1 MNIFETEKL
10 QSKILAAGSALTAV
24 FLLSGSVTDPVNVT
38 KFVILSV
45 VALAALGASTTSDVF
60 YRLRANLLLMI
71 PAAIFLVAVIV
82 ASIFS
87 TSPITQNLYGAYGRN
102 TGTITYICLLVIIIC
117 TSTLRENDSFSSILK
132 ALFFAGIVNLVYCFW
147 VLVFGDFIGWSN
159 PSGKILGTFG
169 NQDFVSAFLGIFAS
183 VVFAY
188 LISPQKSKASRW
200 ISMLIIVVSIWEI
213 ATSRAIQGLVVAA
226 VGIAAGLY
234 FLVRSRFSPLIRYT
248 YALIVTV
255 LGIAAV
261 LGTLQVGPLTKIL
274 YKNSVS
280 LRGQYWLAAWN
291 SGSTH
296 PTHGVGM
303 DAFGDWYRRS
313 RDAHALVVPG
323 VNTTVNT
330 AHNVFLDMFAFGG
343 WPLFISYIAIVLVS
357 SISIIKMVRRSKNY
371 EFIQVALITAWLG
384 YQIQSVISINQI
396 GLAIWGWLLGG
407 AVIAYEKSTRLE
419 VVNPSLQSKA
429 KNRKKN
435 VPVKYFLYSVL
446 FGVVGLIIALPP
458 FTADAKWRSAQIAR
472 SLPATEASMKASYFN
487 PQNSTKYLINI
498 QTLEASSLFDLSH
511 TYALQAVRWNPDAF
525 ELWKVF
531 YLIKNST
538 PEEKAL
544 ALQNMK
550 RLDPLNP
557 DVTSIK

>member
-1 MNIFETEKL
+1 
-10 QSKILAAGSALTAV
+10 
-24 FLLSGSVTDPVNVT
+24 
-38 KFVILSV
+38 
-45 VALAALGASTTSDVF
+45 
-60 YRLRANLLLMI
+60 
-71 PAAIFLVAVIV
+71 
-82 ASIFS
+82 
-87 TSPITQNLYGAYGRN
+87 
-102 TGTITYICLLVIIIC
+102 
-117 TSTLRENDSFSSILK
+117 
-132 ALFFAGIVNLVYCFW
+132 
-147 VLVFGDFIGWSN
+147 
-159 PSGKILGTFG
+159 
-169 NQDFVSAFLGIFAS
+169 
-183 VVFAY
+183 
-188 LISPQKSKASRW
+188 
-200 ISMLIIVVSIWEI
+200 
-213 ATSRAIQGLVVAA
+213 
-226 VGIAAGLY
+226 
-234 FLVRSRFSPLIRYT
+234 
-248 YALIVTV
+248 
-255 LGIAAV
+255 
-261 LGTLQVGPLTKIL
+261 
-274 YKNSVS
+274 
-280 LRGQYWLAAWN
+280 
-291 SGSTH
+291 
-296 PTHGVGM
+296 M

-419 VVNPSLQSKA
+419 VVNPSLQSKT